1 MKNRIEASVKK
12 LELSE
17 ILEKLYTYLTVD
29 FITKLLLVTRK
40 DTILIVCDRLSKIT
54 YFVTTTERNVGRRV
68 SMIVQR

>member
-1 MKNRIEASVKK
+1 MKNRIEASVEK

-40 DTILIVCDRLSKIT
+40 DTILMVCDKLSKIT
-54 YFVTTTERNVGRRV
+54 YFVTTTERNVGRRA

>member
-40 DTILIVCDRLSKIT
+40 DTILMVCDRLSKIT
-54 YFVTTTERNVGRRV
+54 YFVTTTERNKCW
-68 SMIVQR
+68 